1 MNVIAKIHTDFSSKF
16 GIPRQS
22 GLVEELDAQIV
33 FEPKYRNM
41 DAVRGLEG
49 FSHIW
54 LLWEFSECVRTEFMP
69 MVNPPRMGKN
79 QRMGVFATRSPY
91 RPNPI
96 GMSSVKLVKIENHEK
111 YGPVLHVKGA
121 DLLNNTPI
129 LDIKPYL
136 PYTDIHNDATGGFA
150 TQFLQDILQV
160 ECSKEWLNL
169 IPKDKQEALL
179 GVLRQDP
186 RPAYTKFPD
195 RIYGLEFA
203 GFDVRFRVQDEVLS
217 VCEIVPLTHN
227 K

>member
-1 MNVIAKIHTDFSSKF
+1 MEMKTIARIHTDFSSKF

-22 GLVEELDAQIV
+22 GLVKDLEATIV
-33 FEPKYRNM
+33 FESQYRNQ

-54 LLWEFSECVRTEFMP
+54 LIWEFSECIKEEWSP

-96 GMSSVKLVKIENHEK
+96 GLSSVELERIEYTENL
-111 YGPVLHVKGA
+111 GPVLHVKGA
-121 DLLNNTPI
+121 DLLDNTPI
-129 LDIKPYL
+129 YDIKPYL
-136 PYTDIHNDATGGFA
+136 PYADAHIEATGGFA
-150 TQFLQDILQV
+150 TKYLEDTLEVDFPEELLVQIP
-160 ECSKEWLNL
+160 ESKR
-169 IPKDKQEALL
+169 KALM
-179 GVLRQDP
+179 GILRQDP

-195 RIYGLEFA
+195 RVFGLEYA
-203 GFDVRFRVQDEVLS
+203 GFDVRFTVTNRCLTVV
-217 VCEIVPLTHN
+217 EIVLLT